1 MAESRRLES
10 LLAQLE
16 QIRPDPTTSDAM
28 LLLRQLLTS
37 KQPVAIAQAATLIA
51 EAEHYDLIP
60 DLVTAFEWAMTK
72 PSERDPGCT
81 AKLKVA
87 DALYRLDYSNEDL
100 FLQGIRHVQRD
111 PVWGGSED
119 TAAPLRSVCALGL
132 VRMNYPDVMSEL
144 ADLLA
149 DPKPDAR
156 IGAARAIA
164 YTGNLS
170 GVPLLRLRIK
180 VGDSAPVLSDC
191 FLALLHL
198 SPTPSSIDLV
208 RSFLAIQPQAEHQES
223 TGIAEAAALAF
234 GESRLPEAFDI
245 LRTWWHSLCIPEL
258 RQTGLMAI
266 AFLRNDE
273 AVSFLLSLIQG
284 GDLVDAKDSITA
296 LRVYRED
303 QALWHRVRER
313 IEQRGEPSLLS
324 MALANS
330 VQSGNSGC
338 SEYTQTIA

>member
-1 MAESRRLES
+1 MAKSRKLES

-16 QIRPDPTTSDAM
+16 QIRPDPTMSEAM

-37 KQPVAIAQAATLIA
+37 KQPVAIAQAAKLIA
-51 EAEHYDLIP
+51 EAEQYDLIP
-60 DLVTAFEWAMTK
+60 DLVAAFEWAMTK
-72 PSERDPGCT
+72 PNEQDPGCI
-81 AKLKVA
+81 AKLKLA

-100 FLQGIRHVQRD
+100 FLRGIRHVQR
-111 PVWGGSED
+111 GSSDD

-144 ADLLA
+144 AGLLA
-149 DPKPDAR
+149 DPEPTAR

-180 VGDSAPVLSDC
+180 LGDSVPVLSDC

-198 SPTPSSIDLV
+198 SPTQSSIDLV
-208 RSFLAIQPQAEHQES
+208 RSFLVIQPQAEHRES
-223 TGIAEAAALAF
+223 TEIAEVAALAF
-234 GESRLPEAFDI
+234 GESKLSEAFDI
-245 LRTWWHSLCIPEL
+245 LQTWWRSICIPEL
-258 RQTGLMAI
+258 RQTGLIAI
-266 AFLRNDE
+266 ALLRNDE

-284 GDLVDAKDSITA
+284 GALVDAKDSITA

-303 QALWHRVRER
+303 QSLWQRVRER

-324 MALANS
+324 MAN
-330 VQSGNSGC
+330 
-338 SEYTQTIA
+338 

>member
-1 MAESRRLES
+1 MAKSRKLES

-16 QIRPDPTTSDAM
+16 QIRPDPTTSEAM

-60 DLVTAFEWAMTK
+60 DLVAAFEWAMTK

-81 AKLKVA
+81 AKLKLA

-100 FLQGIRHVQRD
+100 FLRGIRHVQRH
-111 PVWGGSED
+111 PVWGGSDD

-149 DPKPDAR
+149 DPEPDAR

-180 VGDSAPVLSDC
+180 LGDSALVLSDC

-198 SPTPSSIDLV
+198 SPTQSSIDLV
-208 RSFLAIQPQAEHQES
+208 RSFLAIQPQAEHRES
-223 TGIAEAAALAF
+223 TEIAEVAALAF
-234 GESRLPEAFDI
+234 GESRLSEAFDI
-245 LRTWWHSLCIPEL
+245 LRTWWHSICIPEL
-258 RQTGLMAI
+258 RQTGLI
-266 AFLRNDE
+266 AFALLRNDE

-284 GDLVDAKDSITA
+284 GALVDAKDSITA
-296 LRVYRED
+296 LSVYRED
-303 QALWHRVRER
+303 QALWQRVRER

-324 MALANS
+324 MAN
-330 VQSGNSGC
+330 
-338 SEYTQTIA
+338 

>member
-1 MAESRRLES
+1 MAKSRKLES

-16 QIRPDPTTSDAM
+16 QIRPNPTTSEAM

-37 KQPVAIAQAATLIA
+37 KQPVAIAQAAKLIA

-60 DLVTAFEWAMTK
+60 DLVAAFEWAMTK
-72 PSERDPGCT
+72 PSEQDPGCT
-81 AKLKVA
+81 AKLKLA
-87 DALYRLDYSNEDL
+87 DALYRLNYSNEDL
-100 FLQGIRHVQRD
+100 FLRGIRHVQRN
-111 PVWGGSED
+111 PVWGGSDD

-149 DPKPDAR
+149 DPEPDAR

-180 VGDSAPVLSDC
+180 LGDSAPVLSDC

-198 SPTPSSIDLV
+198 SPTQSSIDLV
-208 RSFLAIQPQAEHQES
+208 RSFLAIQPQAERRES
-223 TGIAEAAALAF
+223 TESAEAAALAF
-234 GESRLPEAFDI
+234 GESRLSEAFEI
-245 LRTWWHSLCIPEL
+245 LRTWWHSIDIPEL
-258 RQTGLMAI
+258 RQTGLIAI
-266 AFLRNDE
+266 ALLRNDE
-273 AVSFLLSLIQG
+273 AISFLLSLIQG

-303 QALWHRVRER
+303 RALWQRVRER

-324 MALANS
+324 MAN
-330 VQSGNSGC
+330 
-338 SEYTQTIA
+338 

>member
-1 MAESRRLES
+1 MAKSRKLES

-16 QIRPDPTTSDAM
+16 QIRLAPTTPEAV

-37 KQPVAIAQAATLIA
+37 KQPVALAQAATLIA
-51 EAEHYDLIP
+51 EAELYDLIP
-60 DLVTAFEWAMTK
+60 DLVAAFEWAMTK
-72 PSERDPGCT
+72 KPSVQDPGCT
-81 AKLKVA
+81 AKLKLA

-100 FLQGIRHVQRD
+100 FLRGIRHVQRH
-111 PVWGGSED
+111 PVWGSSDD
-119 TAAPLRSVCALGL
+119 TAAPLRSICALGL

-149 DPKPDAR
+149 DPEPDAR
-156 IGAARAIA
+156 IGAARALA

-180 VGDSAPVLSDC
+180 LGDSAPVLSDC

-198 SPTPSSIDLV
+198 SPTQSSIDLV
-208 RSFLAIQPQAEHQES
+208 RSFLVIQPQAEYRES
-223 TGIAEAAALAF
+223 TEIAEAAALAF
-234 GESRLPEAFDI
+234 GESRLSEAFNI
-245 LRTWWHSLCIPEL
+245 LRTWWHSIYISEL
-258 RQTGLMAI
+258 RQTGLMAM
-266 AFLRNDE
+266 ALLRNDE
-273 AVSFLLSLIQG
+273 AVSFLLSLIQS

-303 QALWHRVRER
+303 QALWQRVRER

-324 MALANS
+324 MAK
-330 VQSGNSGC
+330 
-338 SEYTQTIA
+338 